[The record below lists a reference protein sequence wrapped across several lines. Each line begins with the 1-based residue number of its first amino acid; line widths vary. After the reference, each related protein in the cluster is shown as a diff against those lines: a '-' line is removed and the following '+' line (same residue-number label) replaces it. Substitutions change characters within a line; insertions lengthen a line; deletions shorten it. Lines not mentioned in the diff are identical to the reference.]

1 MRLGVLRWI
10 VLVAVSMVLLSAC
23 DWSMFGY
30 APNGSRSSPDATINT
45 ANVANLALKLKLT
58 PATVPNGCITDQ
70 ASSPAVAGGSAYAE
84 FSLTAANPFVAPCN
98 ADDEVAAF
106 NAATGATLWTE
117 TAGTHGVYYCI
128 LCVAMPAVVNG
139 IVYDSATD
147 SHVYAFNATTGQ
159 PVWTATA
166 GGNDAT
172 SPTVA
177 NWIVYIAA
185 GSETGPLYALNATT
199 GAVVWTAGAG
209 GESSPTVA
217 NNIVYSGPSG
227 GSLDAFNATTGA
239 VVWTQ
244 TGLSGTSDGLTDAS
258 PAVVNGTVFAC
269 PNGSAPKGF
278 NATTGALAWT
288 AAAATLTSGPAVANG
303 IFYTGG
309 LYRGPL
315 YAFNATTGATLWT
328 ATTDSIDTPAV
339 ANGIVYVGSYDGSS
353 STLNAFNA
361 TTGAA
366 LWSAPTGTFRT
377 VNAYNPYNYSAPVVA
392 NGVVYIGSGDGN
404 IYAFGL
410 P

>member
-1 MRLGVLRWI
+1 
-10 VLVAVSMVLLSAC
+10 MVLLSAC

-45 ANVANLALKLKLT
+45 SNVANLTLKFKLK
-58 PATVPNGCITDQ
+58 PATIPNGCVPDQ
-70 ASSPAVAGGSAYAE
+70 ASSPAVVGGTAYAE
-84 FSLTAANPFVAPCN
+84 FSLTAANGFVAPCN

-117 TAGTHGVYYCI
+117 TAGTRGVYNCI
-128 LCVAMPAVVNG
+128 LCVAMPSVVNG

-147 SHVYAFNATTGQ
+147 VHVYAFNATTGQ
-159 PVWTATA
+159 PVWTAVA
-166 GGNDAT
+166 GGLDAT

-177 NWIVYIAA
+177 NGIVYVAGGNLIA
-185 GSETGPLYALNATT
+185 LDATT
-199 GAVVWTAGAG
+199 GAVVWTASG
-209 GESSPTVA
+209 GGDSSPTVA

-227 GSLDAFNATTGA
+227 GSLNAFNATTGA
-239 VVWTQ
+239 AVWTQ
-244 TGLSGTSDGLTDAS
+244 TGLSGSSDGLTFAS
-258 PAVVNGTVFAC
+258 PAVVNGIVYAC

-288 AAAATLTSGPAVANG
+288 AAADALTSGPAVANG

-315 YAFNATTGATLWT
+315 YAFNATTGTTLWSVI
-328 ATTDSIDTPAV
+328 TDSIDTPAV
-339 ANGIVYVGSYDGSS
+339 ANGIVYVGSDNGS

-366 LWSAPTGTFRT
+366 LWSAPTGTFQT
-377 VNAYNPYNYSAPVVA
+377 TYAYNPYNYSAPVVA

-404 IYAFGL
+404 VYAFGL